1 MFKKISPKMDWII
14 SDDNPIMK
22 QKILDLTF
30 PLNDE
35 DKEAISK
42 MISYID
48 ASYNGEEKKFNIRPG
63 IGIAA
68 IQIAYPKKI
77 TYIHL
82 NDENDVEHKY
92 LLANAKIIKK
102 SVNNAYLSNGEGC
115 LSVKKDK
122 KGYVIRKEIVVV
134 EAIDIFTEKKVE
146 IKATGILSMCLQHEI
161 DHNNNLFYYDSI
173 NKLDPFY
180 VDKNWTKI

>member
-1 MFKKISPKMDWII
+1 MFKFIKPTMDWIVY
-14 SDDNPIMK
+14 DDNPIMK
-22 QKILDLTF
+22 QEIKELTF
-30 PLNDE
+30 PLNNE
-35 DKEAISK
+35 DVEAINK
-42 MISYID
+42 MISYVD
-48 ASYNGEEKKFNIRPG
+48 ASYQKKERKYDIRPG

-68 IQIAYPKKI
+68 IQIGYPKKI

-82 NDENDVEHKY
+82 DDENGVEQKY

-102 SVNNAYLSNGEGC
+102 SVNNAYLSGGEGC

-134 EAIDIFTEKKVE
+134 EAIDIFTNQT
-146 IKATGILSMCLQHEI
+146 IQIRAQGILSMCLQHEI

-173 NKLDPFY
+173 NKEEPFY
-180 VDKNWTKI
+180 VDEKWTKL